1 MERKSHTQSGFTLV
15 EMMISIGIIAILASI
30 TVPNLLSHRA
40 VTNESAVVATLR
52 AISQAEY
59 QFRSQGLVDINQ
71 DAGPEFGTL
80 REMTGQDPLRGLPYP
95 ISNNLLSSSL
105 GSLDAA
111 GQLRKNGYIIQLFLP
126 NAAGEGISAIA
137 ANNGNFDP
145 SLAMDYWT
153 CLAWPI
159 KAGSTG
165 RHTFFMNQQGQVLKT
180 QSMVYSG
187 STAPEPGAALKGST
201 PKQIDSQELAVQA
214 VGADGNNWM
223 PVH

>member
-1 MERKSHTQSGFTLV
+1 MERKSSTQSGFTLV
-15 EMMISIGIIAILASI
+15 EMMISIGIIAILARI

-59 QFRSQGLVDINQ
+59 QFRSQGLVDANQ

-80 REMTGQDPLRGLPYP
+80 REMTGQDPLRGLPYSIP
-95 ISNNLLSSSL
+95 NHLLSSSL
-105 GSLDAA
+105 GGIDAN
-111 GQLRKNGYIIQLFLP
+111 GRLYKNGYVIQLFLP
-126 NAAGEGISAIA
+126 NAAGEGIPAIA

-159 KAGSTG
+159 KTGSTG

-180 QSMVYSG
+180 NTPMYSG
-187 STAPEPGAALKGST
+187 SVAPEPGAALVGST
-201 PKQIDSQELAVQA
+201 PKQIDSQELAIKTP
-214 VGADGNNWM
+214 GADGNQWL